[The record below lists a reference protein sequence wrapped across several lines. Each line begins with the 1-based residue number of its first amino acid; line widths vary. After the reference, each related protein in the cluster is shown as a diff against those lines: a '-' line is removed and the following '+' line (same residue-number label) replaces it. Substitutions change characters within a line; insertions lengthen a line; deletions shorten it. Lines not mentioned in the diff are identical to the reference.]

1 MRNCCAAGLALVVSG
16 ALGGGGALA
25 QSLPNIVEPRPR
37 DVKGDLVDLRFA
49 TFNVEDLR
57 SEHLADAANEKAK
70 RVAEV
75 LRRIRPDV
83 VLINEIQYDG
93 AGESGGGGGKNAG
106 LLIERFLSVAQG
118 EGLAGLSYRA
128 IMLPSNTGVPSGFD
142 LDNNGSVVTKPGSR
156 EYGGDCL
163 GYGEFPGQ
171 FAMALLVRSDLSIL
185 ESEIRAFRSFK
196 WKDMPGAL
204 LPPAEGQESAGEGGV
219 GWYSAE
225 ELAALPLSSKS
236 HWDVPVKLRNGAV
249 LHVLCSHPTPPV
261 FDGDEDRNGR
271 RNHDEIR
278 LLADYINGAAYIV
291 DDAGKRGGLTEDA
304 LFVVMGDLNADPGRG
319 DGRAKPMDLLLKNAR
334 VQAGV
339 APVSKTPMER
349 LRPDA
354 TAKFRLR
361 VDYVLPSQ
369 GLIVRDSGVW
379 RGAGD
384 SPGAKEDVAKEAFED
399 HPSDHFPVWV
409 DVRVMGITKG
419 P

>member
-93 AGESGGGGGKNAG
+93 AGENGGGKNARQ
-106 LLIERFLSVAQG
+106 LVEKFLSVAQG
-118 EGLAGLSYRA
+118 EGLEALSYRA
-128 IMLPSNTGVPSGFD
+128 IMLPSNTGVPSGLD
-142 LDNNGSVVTKPGSR
+142 LDNNGSVVAKPGSR

-171 FAMALLVRSDLSIL
+171 FAMALLVRSDLSVN
-185 ESEIRAFRSFK
+185 ESEIRSFRSFK

-236 HWDVPVKLRNGAV
+236 HWDVPVKLRSGAV
-249 LHVLCSHPTPPV
+249 VHVLCAHPTPPV

-278 LLADYINGAAYIV
+278 LIADYINGAAYIV
-291 DDAGKRGGLTEDA
+291 DDSGKKGGLATDA
-304 LFVVMGDLNADPGRG
+304 LFVVMGDLNADPERG
-319 DGRAKPMDLLLKNAR
+319 DSRAKPMELLLKNAR
-334 VQAGV
+334 VQAGA

-349 LRPDA
+349 LRPEA

-379 RGAGD
+379 RGVAD
-384 SPGAKEDVAKEAFED
+384 SPGAKEDVPKEPFEE

-409 DVRVMGITKG
+409 DVRVLGVTKG